1 MDTNKLFKAI
11 QIIVQEEVKKE
22 ISSIKEEIRKEVL
35 AEVKKTQPVK
45 QQSSLKSLVEESAD
59 PFDLANK
66 ILSRDRE
73 SQPEQKTYT
82 KNSMLNQVLNETA
95 MAGIRPNY
103 SMDDGGWGTLTPE
116 MVGYGDP
123 QMGYQPTNQ
132 YAAPSAPISTGNDIL
147 DKAIARSA
155 KVLAASKDKNR

>member
-22 ISSIKEEIRKEVL
+22 ISLIKEEIRKEVL
-35 AEVKKTQPVK
+35 AEVKKSQPVK

-66 ILSRDRE
+66 ILNRDRE
-73 SQPEQKTYT
+73 DKQYSSNPL
-82 KNSMLNQVLNETA
+82 LNQVLNETA
-95 MAGIRPNY
+95 VRPNF
-103 SMDDGGWGTLTPE
+103 SRTDGEYGTITPE
-116 MVGYGDP
+116 MIGYGNP
-123 QMGYQPTNQ
+123 QMGMQPQYTN
-132 YAAPSAPISTGNDIL
+132 PSAPISTGNDIL

>member
-22 ISSIKEEIRKEVL
+22 ISLIKEEIRKEVL
-35 AEVKKTQPVK
+35 AEVKKSQPVK

-73 SQPEQKTYT
+73 SQPEQKTYV
-82 KNSMLNQVLNETA
+82 KNPMLNQVLNETA

>member
-1 MDTNKLFKAI
+1 MDTNKLFNAI

-22 ISSIKEEIRKEVL
+22 ISLIKEQIRKEVL
-35 AEVKKTQPVK
+35 AEVKQSQPVK

-73 SQPEQKTYT
+73 DKQYSSNPL
-82 KNSMLNQVLNETA
+82 LNQVLNET
-95 MAGIRPNY
+95 MVRPNF
-103 SMDDGGWGTLTPE
+103 SRTDGEYGTITPDLI
-116 MVGYGDP
+116 GYGNP
-123 QMGYQPTNQ
+123 QMGMQTQ
-132 YAAPSAPISTGNDIL
+132 YANPSAPISTGNDIL

>member
-22 ISSIKEEIRKEVL
+22 ISLIKEEIRKEVL
-35 AEVKKTQPVK
+35 AEVKQSQPIK

-66 ILSRDRE
+66 ILNRDRE
-73 SQPEQKTYT
+73 DKQYSSNPL
-82 KNSMLNQVLNETA
+82 LNQVLNETA
-95 MAGIRPNY
+95 IRPNF
-103 SMDDGGWGTLTPE
+103 SRTDGEYGTITPE
-116 MVGYGDP
+116 MIGYGNP
-123 QMGYQPTNQ
+123 QMGMQPQ
-132 YAAPSAPISTGNDIL
+132 YANPSAPISTGNDIL

>member
-22 ISSIKEEIRKEVL
+22 ISLIKEEIRKEVL

-73 SQPEQKTYT
+73 SQPEQKTYV
-82 KNSMLNQVLNETA
+82 KNPMLNQVLNETA

>member
-22 ISSIKEEIRKEVL
+22 ISLIKEEIRKEVL
-35 AEVKKTQPVK
+35 AEVKKSQPVK

-73 SQPEQKTYT
+73 DKQYS
-82 KNSMLNQVLNETA
+82 KNSLLNQVLNETS
-95 MAGIRPNY
+95 IRPNF
-103 SMDDGGWGTLTPE
+103 SRTDGDYGTITPD
-116 MVGYGDP
+116 MIGYGNP
-123 QMGYQPTNQ
+123 QMGMQPQ
-132 YAAPSAPISTGNDIL
+132 YSNPSAPISTGNDIL

>member
-1 MDTNKLFKAI
+1 
-11 QIIVQEEVKKE
+11 
-22 ISSIKEEIRKEVL
+22 VL

>member
-22 ISSIKEEIRKEVL
+22 ISLIKEEIRKEVL
-35 AEVKKTQPVK
+35 AEVKKSQPVK

-66 ILSRDRE
+66 ILNRDRE
-73 SQPEQKTYT
+73 DKQYSSNPL
-82 KNSMLNQVLNETA
+82 LNQVLNETA
-95 MAGIRPNY
+95 VRPNF
-103 SMDDGGWGTLTPE
+103 SRTDGEYGTITPE
-116 MVGYGDP
+116 MIGYGNP
-123 QMGYQPTNQ
+123 QMGMQPQ
-132 YAAPSAPISTGNDIL
+132 YANPSAPISTGNDIL

>member
-22 ISSIKEEIRKEVL
+22 ISLIKEEIRKEVL
-35 AEVKKTQPVK
+35 AEVKRIQPVK

-73 SQPEQKTYT
+73 DKQYSSNPL
-82 KNSMLNQVLNETA
+82 LNQVLNETS
-95 MAGIRPNY
+95 IRPNF
-103 SMDDGGWGTLTPE
+103 SRTDGEYGTITPD
-116 MVGYGDP
+116 MIGYGNP
-123 QMGYQPTNQ
+123 QIGMQQQ
-132 YAAPSAPISTGNDIL
+132 YVNTSAPISTGNDIL

>member
-22 ISSIKEEIRKEVL
+22 ISLIKEEIRKEVL
-35 AEVKKTQPVK
+35 AEVKKTQPAK

>member
-22 ISSIKEEIRKEVL
+22 ISLIKEEIRKEVL
-35 AEVKKTQPVK
+35 AEVKKQQPT
-45 QQSSLKSLVEESAD
+45 LKSSTPTLKNLVEESAD

-73 SQPEQKTYT
+73 DKQYSSNPL
-82 KNSMLNQVLNETA
+82 LNQVLNETS
-95 MAGIRPNY
+95 IRPNF
-103 SMDDGGWGTLTPE
+103 SRTDGEYGTITPE
-116 MVGYGDP
+116 MIGYGNP
-123 QMGYQPTNQ
+123 QMGMQAQ
-132 YAAPSAPISTGNDIL
+132 YSMQSAPISTGNDIL

>member
-22 ISSIKEEIRKEVL
+22 ISLIKEQIRKEVL
-35 AEVKKTQPVK
+35 AEVKQSQPVK

-73 SQPEQKTYT
+73 DKQYSSNPL
-82 KNSMLNQVLNETA
+82 LNQVLNET
-95 MAGIRPNY
+95 MVRPNF
-103 SMDDGGWGTLTPE
+103 SRTDGEYGTITPDLI
-116 MVGYGDP
+116 GYGNP
-123 QMGYQPTNQ
+123 QMGMQTQ
-132 YAAPSAPISTGNDIL
+132 YANPSAPISTGNDIL

-155 KVLAASKDKNR
+155 AVLKASKDKNR

>member
-22 ISSIKEEIRKEVL
+22 ISLIKEEIRKEVL
-35 AEVKKTQPVK
+35 AEVKKSQPIK

-123 QMGYQPTNQ
+123 QMGYQSTNQ

>member
-11 QIIVQEEVKKE
+11 QIIVQEEVKKQVS
-22 ISSIKEEIRKEVL
+22 IIKEEVRKEVL
-35 AEVKKTQPVK
+35 AEVKKSQPVK
-45 QQSSLKSLVEESAD
+45 PQQSSLKSLVEESTD

-73 SQPEQKTYT
+73 EKQYT
-82 KNSMLNQVLNETA
+82 KNPMLNQVLNETA
-95 MAGIRPNY
+95 MAGVRPNF
-103 SMDDGGWGTLTPE
+103 SQDNGDWGTITPD
-116 MVGYGDP
+116 MIGYGNP
-123 QMGYQPTNQ
+123 QMGFQPQFDNSP
-132 YAAPSAPISTGNDIL
+132 AISTGNDIL

>member
-22 ISSIKEEIRKEVL
+22 ISLIKEQIRKEVL
-35 AEVKKTQPVK
+35 AEVKQSQPVK

-73 SQPEQKTYT
+73 DKQYSSNPL
-82 KNSMLNQVLNETA
+82 LNQVLNET
-95 MAGIRPNY
+95 MVRPNF
-103 SMDDGGWGTLTPE
+103 SRTDGEYGTLTPE
-116 MVGYGDP
+116 MIGYGNP
-123 QMGYQPTNQ
+123 QMGMQPQ
-132 YAAPSAPISTGNDIL
+132 YSNPSAPISTGNDIL

-155 KVLAASKDKNR
+155 AVLKASKDKNR

>member
-22 ISSIKEEIRKEVL
+22 ISLIKEEIRKEVL

-123 QMGYQPTNQ
+123 QMGYQSTNQ
-132 YAAPSAPISTGNDIL
+132 YATPSTPISTGNDIL

>member
-22 ISSIKEEIRKEVL
+22 ISLIKEEIRKEIL
-35 AEVKKTQPVK
+35 AEVKQSQPVK

-66 ILSRDRE
+66 ILNRDRE
-73 SQPEQKTYT
+73 DKQYSSNPL
-82 KNSMLNQVLNETA
+82 LNQVLNETA
-95 MAGIRPNY
+95 VRPNF
-103 SMDDGGWGTLTPE
+103 SRTDGEYGTITPE
-116 MVGYGDP
+116 MIGYGNP
-123 QMGYQPTNQ
+123 QMGMQPQ
-132 YAAPSAPISTGNDIL
+132 YANPSAPISTGNDIL

>member
-22 ISSIKEEIRKEVL
+22 ISLIKEEIRKEVL
-35 AEVKKTQPVK
+35 AEVKQSQPVK

-73 SQPEQKTYT
+73 DKQYSSNPL
-82 KNSMLNQVLNETA
+82 LNQVLNETS
-95 MAGIRPNY
+95 IRPNF
-103 SMDDGGWGTLTPE
+103 SRTDGDYGTITPE
-116 MVGYGDP
+116 MIGYGNP
-123 QMGYQPTNQ
+123 QMGIQTQ
-132 YAAPSAPISTGNDIL
+132 YANPSAPISTGNDIL

>member
-22 ISSIKEEIRKEVL
+22 ISLIKEEIRKEVL
-35 AEVKKTQPVK
+35 AEVKKSQPIK
-45 QQSSLKSLVEESAD
+45 QQSSLKSLVEESTD

-66 ILSRDRE
+66 ILSRDRA
-73 SQPEQKTYT
+73 SQPEEKVYT
-82 KNSMLNQVLNETA
+82 KNTMLNQVLNETA
-95 MAGIRPNY
+95 MAGVRPNY
-103 SMDDGGWGTLTPE
+103 SMDDGGWGTITPQ

-123 QMGYQPTNQ
+123 QMGYQPMNQ
-132 YAAPSAPISTGNDIL
+132 YAEQSAPISTGNDIL

>member
-22 ISSIKEEIRKEVL
+22 ISLIKEEIRKEVL
-35 AEVKKTQPVK
+35 AEVKRTQPVK

-66 ILSRDRE
+66 ILSKDRE

-116 MVGYGDP
+116 MIGYGDP

>member
-22 ISSIKEEIRKEVL
+22 ISLIKEEIRKEVL
-35 AEVKKTQPVK
+35 AEVKKSQPVK

-73 SQPEQKTYT
+73 DKQYSSNPL
-82 KNSMLNQVLNETA
+82 LNQVLNET
-95 MAGIRPNY
+95 MVRPNF
-103 SMDDGGWGTLTPE
+103 SRTDGDYGTITPE
-116 MVGYGDP
+116 MIGYGNP
-123 QMGYQPTNQ
+123 QMGMQPQYTN
-132 YAAPSAPISTGNDIL
+132 PSAPISTGNDIL

>member
-22 ISSIKEEIRKEVL
+22 ISLIKEEIRKEVL
-35 AEVKKTQPVK
+35 AEVKKSQPVK

-73 SQPEQKTYT
+73 DKQYSSNPL
-82 KNSMLNQVLNETA
+82 LNQVLNETS
-95 MAGIRPNY
+95 IRPNF
-103 SMDDGGWGTLTPE
+103 SRTDGDYGTITPD
-116 MVGYGDP
+116 MIGYGNP
-123 QMGYQPTNQ
+123 QMGMQPQ
-132 YAAPSAPISTGNDIL
+132 YANPSAPISTGNDIL

>member
-22 ISSIKEEIRKEVL
+22 ISLIKEEIRKEVL

-95 MAGIRPNY
+95 MAGVRPNF
-103 SMDDGGWGTLTPE
+103 SQDNGDWGTITPD
-116 MVGYGDP
+116 MIGYGDP

-132 YAAPSAPISTGNDIL
+132 YSTPSAPISTGNDIL

>member
-22 ISSIKEEIRKEVL
+22 ISLIKEQIRKEVL
-35 AEVKKTQPVK
+35 AEVKQSQPVK

-73 SQPEQKTYT
+73 DKQYSSNPL
-82 KNSMLNQVLNETA
+82 LNQVLNET
-95 MAGIRPNY
+95 MVRPNF
-103 SMDDGGWGTLTPE
+103 SRTDGEYGTITPDLI
-116 MVGYGDP
+116 GYGNP
-123 QMGYQPTNQ
+123 QMGMQTQ
-132 YAAPSAPISTGNDIL
+132 YANPSAPISTGNDIL